1 VLPWS
6 RELLAHYEDRWD
18 WDYLSNNPGLPW
30 SIELL
35 DDYKDR
41 WNWDFLRAEP
51 FFLYIDIA
59 RNPCPLKQLFSLLQ
73 DSDIDALMH
82 DENYKKEDVDALMH
96 DENYKKESSTTTSS
110 NFESNRDIE
119 ESYSNRYN
127 DWINGTSDPY
137 FD

>member
-1 VLPWS
+1 DNLWNWKALSENPELPWS
-6 RELLAHYEDRWD
+6 VELLEHYKDRWD
-18 WDYLSNNPGLPW
+18 WFYLSDNLGLPW

-41 WNWDFLRAEP
+41 WDWDVLRAEP
-51 FFLYIDIA
+51 VFLYINSA
-59 RNPCPLKQLFSLLQ
+59 RYSCPLKQLFSLLQ
-73 DSDIDALMH
+73 DSDI
-82 DENYKKEDVDALMH
+82 DALMH